1 MAEMD
6 LIPGEYRRALK
17 LKRLIQQF
25 SIAFLAVLAMIG
37 LAWISLSHLV
47 SNEKAQ
53 VVSLQQQ
60 KSLAEADKAQA
71 AAIQQQKLVIEEQ
84 LKALAGLRNGKQ
96 VSVFLNAVDMAYVDG
111 IWFDSVQF
119 LRGVPNISA
128 PGALRAA
135 GVIVVPNTAPGK
147 AAVDFTQR
155 VDILGH
161 ALNHSL
167 LADFMRKL
175 GGQAGVADL
184 RLVDTKQRAYLT
196 TQVVDFTLSLQLAG
210 RAEGQP

>member
-1 MAEMD
+1 MD

-17 LKRLIQQF
+17 LKRLIRLF
-25 SIAFLAVLAMIG
+25 MVASLAVVAVIG
-37 LAWISLSHLV
+37 LAWISLNHLV
-47 SNEKAQ
+47 SSGKAQ
-53 VVSLQQQ
+53 VAVLQQQ
-60 KSLAEADKAQA
+60 KTLAETDKAQA
-71 AAIQQQKLVIEEQ
+71 ATLQQKKLVIEEQ

-96 VSVFLNAVDMAYVDG
+96 VSHFLHAVDTAYVDG

-119 LRGVPNISA
+119 LRGAANSSS

-135 GVIVVPNTAPGK
+135 GIVVVPNTAPGTPP
-147 AAVDFTQR
+147 VDFSQR
-155 VDILGH
+155 VDIIGH

-167 LADFMRKL
+167 LAEFMRRL

-210 RAEGQP
+210 KTEGQP